1 MTVRESKKS
10 GTKKKGKKKGARQSS
25 LVTSSETDR
34 KMNPKTPQIYLNPEG
49 IQVTTPQSL
58 WAAMSI

>member
-25 LVTSSETDR
+25 LVTSSKTDR
-34 KMNPKTPQIYLNPEG
+34 KMNPKPPQIYLNPER
-49 IQVTTPQSL
+49 IQVTTPQRL